1 MAKILWE
8 YIQLAWNRILAIQR
22 LTYNPH
28 YTLVIYDYAELT
40 EKIMIGDIPPK
51 AGQS

>member
-1 MAKILWE
+1 MHKILWE
-8 YIQLAWNRILAIQR
+8 YIQLAWNRVLAIQI

-28 YTLVIYDYAELT
+28 YTLVIYDYASLA
-40 EKIMIGDIPPK
+40 EKLLDGKVLPK